1 MTKRKNVYTA
11 EFKAE
16 AVKMINEY
24 GIEKTIQDLGVS
36 KSSLVN
42 WSKKSESKA
51 SSNKPLSL
59 NDVLKENRR
68 LEKEIM
74 YIKKI
79 NEVLKKSTAIFS
91 QGELPPSK

>member
-16 AVKMINEY
+16 A
-24 GIEKTIQDLGVS
+24 IEMMKEIGVEKAAEDLGVS
-36 KSSLVN
+36 RTSLIN
-42 WSKKSESKA
+42 WSKKANSV
-51 SSNKPLSL
+51 KPLKQSSL
-59 NDVLKENRR
+59 NDILKENKR
-68 LEKEIM
+68 LSKENQ
-74 YIKKI
+74 YLKKI